1 MNYKKIIIK
10 VLCVSVALI
19 AVFVLFRGFWRPDVQ
34 DSTMQHPVVFE
45 EKEEIPKSLAETG
58 SENLMVT
65 SVPVAAT
72 QNELP
77 EREVASQIPIHDNEQ
92 NALEIGIAAYRNS
105 VPEGGALL
113 TGGWAMPNGSHM
125 FLLVS
130 PKMRA
135 DLGSDV
141 VEISGEFFGVSP
153 DLLTDPDLNKL
164 LEENDKGM
172 HLNGSTYNAE
182 QLREFRE
189 HYDSAIGLSA
199 PHIII
204 TRSDQ
209 NAIIQSGSETE
220 TRILSVI
227 ATHNDVSGEIELAVT
242 AAEHE

>member
-1 MNYKKIIIK
+1 
-10 VLCVSVALI
+10 
-19 AVFVLFRGFWRPDVQ
+19 
-34 DSTMQHPVVFE
+34 
-45 EKEEIPKSLAETG
+45 
-58 SENLMVT
+58 
-65 SVPVAAT
+65 
-72 QNELP
+72 
-77 EREVASQIPIHDNEQ
+77 
-92 NALEIGIAAYRNS
+92 
-105 VPEGGALL
+105 
-113 TGGWAMPNGSHM
+113 M
-125 FLLVS
+125 FLLAS
-130 PKMRA
+130 PKMRT

-199 PHIII
+199 PRII
-204 TRSDQ
+204 TRSGQ